1 MSIVAARELE
11 EDARKYAGE
20 AIRLDSQ
27 GAHGMAIQS
36 YQKAISTLIS
46 LVRLYPDYKLNR
58 HYMDKASIYQER
70 VKAIQQAHGLV
81 PQDTP
86 REGASFSII
95 GPGGNGN
102 GNGGANS
109 DGGPS
114 GAPHIAGGNG
124 GSGTGGSSN
133 RGPQM
138 VPQLKASFNEL
149 VVREKPNVK
158 WDDVIAL
165 DDAKRA

>member
-36 YQKAISTLIS
+36 YQKAISTLIK

-81 PQDTP
+81 PQDAPQETP
-86 REGASFSII
+86 SFSVISTHS
-95 GPGGNGN
+95 GNGN
-102 GNGGANS
+102 GNGNGHAARTETEVS
-109 DGGPS
+109 PTTVS
-114 GAPHIAGGNG
+114 STVGGN
-124 GSGTGGSSN
+124 
-133 RGPQM
+133 
-138 VPQLKASFNEL
+138 
-149 VVREKPNVK
+149 
-158 WDDVIAL
+158 
-165 DDAKRA
+165 

>member
-36 YQKAISTLIS
+36 YQKAISTLIK

-86 REGASFSII
+86 REGANFSVM
-95 GPGGNGN
+95 GPSGNGN
-102 GNGGANS
+102 GNGSASADLGA
-109 DGGPS
+109 S
-114 GAPHIAGGNG
+114 GAALIAGGNG
-124 GSGTGGSSN
+124 GNG
-133 RGPQM
+133 
-138 VPQLKASFNEL
+138 
-149 VVREKPNVK
+149 
-158 WDDVIAL
+158 
-165 DDAKRA
+165 

>member
-1 MSIVAARELE
+1 MSVVAARELE

-36 YQKAISTLIS
+36 HQKAISTLIK

-86 REGASFSII
+86 REGANFSIM
-95 GPGGNGN
+95 GPSGNGN
-102 GNGGANS
+102 GNGNGNS
-109 DGGPS
+109 HTDGGSS
-114 GAPHIAGGNG
+114 GAAVLSNGNG
-124 GSGTGGSSN
+124 GS
-133 RGPQM
+133 
-138 VPQLKASFNEL
+138 
-149 VVREKPNVK
+149 
-158 WDDVIAL
+158 
-165 DDAKRA
+165 

>member
-36 YQKAISTLIS
+36 YQRAISTLIK

-81 PQDTP
+81 PQDAP
-86 REGASFSII
+86 QDSGEARFSIM
-95 GPGGNGN
+95 GPSAGSGNGN
-102 GNGGANS
+102 GAGGGATGAAS
-109 DGGPS
+109 RGG
-114 GAPHIAGGNG
+114 
-124 GSGTGGSSN
+124 
-133 RGPQM
+133 Q
-138 VPQLKASFNEL
+138 E
-149 VVREKPNVK
+149 
-158 WDDVIAL
+158 
-165 DDAKRA
+165 

>member
-36 YQKAISTLIS
+36 YQKAISTLIK

-86 REGASFSII
+86 QEGASFSIM
-95 GPGGNGN
+95 GPSGNGN
-102 GNGGANS
+102 GSGSGGARAE
-109 DGGPS
+109 PE
-114 GAPHIAGGNG
+114 APTHPAQL
-124 GSGTGGSSN
+124 SS
-133 RGPQM
+133 
-138 VPQLKASFNEL
+138 
-149 VVREKPNVK
+149 
-158 WDDVIAL
+158 
-165 DDAKRA
+165 